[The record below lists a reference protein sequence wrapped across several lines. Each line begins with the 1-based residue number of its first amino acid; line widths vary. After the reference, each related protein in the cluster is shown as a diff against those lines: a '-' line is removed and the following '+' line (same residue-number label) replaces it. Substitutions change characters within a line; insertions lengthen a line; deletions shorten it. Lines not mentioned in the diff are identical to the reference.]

1 MLFDLWGFNASLAL
15 GLPVR
20 SSGYVWFAFT
30 ALLTLAIVVH
40 DLIQRSRTA
49 TPNRS
54 RPLLFA
60 VLLLAAPLA
69 SQALVVQLPAISGLP
84 LPGQAG
90 TAPPALFSVL
100 GALPWLLAG
109 GSAGVTE
116 AALVGLVTGFTR
128 AGFSTHGLLTPVH
141 TALVA
146 ALVARVLRQNYLEWT
161 GRGLRSPLLAS
172 LPAGVA
178 CAVLGTIERMTY
190 AGGSGYDALEYGMSW
205 LLPGMLALI
214 LEFGSA
220 GVVCEALR
228 TVAPSAWFQP
238 KRLIRA
244 PYNRSLAARLLTAF
258 AGVGLVAGAVLLLGN
273 WLLAQSSAR
282 DLVESQMEQTASIVG
297 GGIPF
302 FIQSGRSFAQEAA
315 QSFTSQRDS
324 GVPDGEALG
333 AVLRQVPFFTR
344 LSVFDPTGRLTA
356 TTSADPSEAQALLEI
371 GPSLAVALEGTAQER
386 VIAPAQA
393 GSGARLA
400 FLVPLASTDGA
411 RTGGALAGWT
421 DLASNPLF
429 LPIVER
435 LEAITEG
442 EAFIVDD
449 AGRILVHP
457 DSARILQTAALPPRT
472 GAASA
477 VIAADGTRQ
486 WVLIRP
492 AEGYPWQV
500 VISIPQ
506 RTINALAVQ
515 LATRLFAVLVAV
527 GAVMMLVLYATSRR
541 LTRPLREMALAA
553 ESIARGNLAL
563 PIRVRSEDEIGRL
576 AMSFEGMRRSLQARL
591 SEMDLLLASSQ
602 RLASSFDLAGILP
615 PILEGVGRLL
625 RADHVRVALLGPGGE
640 PGTPMEVFSAGK
652 DRGNWASLDVQVVE
666 LARQRGRFTLENPG
680 RARAVL
686 NLSQVTEPLQGLAAV
701 PLRDEQ
707 TFIGTIWLG
716 YRRAQLLPPDSS
728 NLLTILAAQIG
739 VSVSNAR
746 LFHRAEQERL
756 RLGAVL
762 EATPDAVLATD
773 RRGRITLANPAAEAV
788 LRGNVEDVLGKPATE
803 WVTSRE
809 ILELLHAGSEMRTAE
824 VAIGAGRALFAT
836 ATDIRPG
843 GEEQGGRVCV
853 LWDITHFKKVDML
866 KSEFVS
872 TVSHDLRAPLTLMR
886 GYATMLSMV
895 GAMNEQQK
903 DFVRKIHESVEQMTQ
918 LVDNLLDLGRIEAGV
933 GLNLEAVNVGSVI
946 QDVSGA
952 YQAQA
957 ANKRISL
964 AAEVAGGMRPI
975 EADLTLLRQAVANM
989 VDNAIKYT
997 QAGGRVTLRARQHD
1011 GRQIISVEDTG
1022 VGIAPTDQ
1030 ARLFEKFYRARRS
1043 ETLREKGSGLGLA
1056 IVKSV
1061 AEQHGGR
1068 VTVESRLGVG
1078 STFTLDMP
1086 ARLGG

>member
-1 MLFDLWGFNASLAL
+1 MLFDLWGFDASLAL

-20 SSGYVWFAFT
+20 SSGYVWLAFSG
-30 ALLTLAIVVH
+30 LLTLVLVVQ
-40 DLIQRSRTA
+40 DLVRRSRGTS
-49 TPNRS
+49 TNS
-54 RPLLFA
+54 GRPLLF
-60 VLLLAAPLA
+60 VLLLLISPLA
-69 SQALVVQLPAISGLP
+69 SQTFVVHLTAVSGLP
-84 LPGQAG
+84 LPGDSGATPQ
-90 TAPPALFSVL
+90 ALFSVM

-109 GSAGVTE
+109 GAAGVTE
-116 AALVGLVTGFTR
+116 AALLGLVTGFVR
-128 AGFSTHGLLTPVH
+128 SGFTTHGLLTPVH

-146 ALVARVLRQNYLEWT
+146 ALVARVLRQNYVEWS
-161 GRGLRSPLLAS
+161 GRAMRSPLLTS
-172 LPAGVA
+172 LPAGVLLA
-178 CAVLGTIERMTY
+178 ILSCVERGFY
-190 AGGSGYDALEYGMSW
+190 AGGSGYDALEYAISW
-205 LLPGMLALI
+205 LLPAMLASV
-214 LEFGSA
+214 LELGSA
-220 GVVCEALR
+220 GVICEALR
-228 TVAPSAWFQP
+228 TVLPSAWFHP
-238 KRLIRA
+238 KRLTRA
-244 PYNRSLAARLLTAF
+244 PYSRSLAARLLTAF
-258 AGVGLVAGAVLLLGN
+258 AGVGLVAGAILLLGN
-273 WLLAQSSAR
+273 WLLARSSAR
-282 DLVESQMEQTASIVG
+282 DLVESQMEQTASVVG

-315 QSFTSQRDS
+315 QSFTSQRDA
-324 GVPDGEALG
+324 GIPEGEALS
-333 AVLRQVPFFTR
+333 AALRQVPFFSR

-371 GPSLAVALEGTAQER
+371 GPSLALALEGTTQEC
-386 VIAPAQA
+386 VVAADP
-393 GSGARLA
+393 GSSGARLA
-400 FLVPLASTDGA
+400 FLVPLAATSGA
-411 RTGGALAGWT
+411 PTGGALAGWT
-421 DLASNPLF
+421 DIASNPLF
-429 LPIVER
+429 APVVER
-435 LEAITEG
+435 LEAVNEG
-442 EAFIVDD
+442 EAFIVDES
-449 AGRILVHP
+449 GRILVHSDP
-457 DSARILQTAALPPRT
+457 ARVLQTAVLPAQS
-472 GAASA
+472 GMASA
-477 VIAADGTRQ
+477 VVAEDGTRQ
-486 WVLIRP
+486 WVLIKQ

-500 VISIPQ
+500 VVSIPQ

-541 LTRPLREMALAA
+541 LTRPLREMSLAA

-563 PIRVRSEDEIGRL
+563 PVRVRSEDEIGRL
-576 AMSFEGMRRSLQARL
+576 ALAFEGMRRSLQARL
-591 SEMDLLLASSQ
+591 GEMDLLLASSQ
-602 RLASSFDLAGILP
+602 RLASSFDLAGVLP
-615 PILEGVGRLL
+615 PILEGVGRIL
-625 RADHVRVALLGPGGE
+625 RADHVRVALLAPDSE
-640 PGTPMEVFSAGK
+640 PGARMEVHSAGK
-652 DRGNWASLDVQVVE
+652 DRGNWASLDAQVVD

-686 NLSQVTEPLQGLAAV
+686 NLAQVTEPLQGLAAV

-707 TFIGTIWLG
+707 AFIGAIWLG
-716 YRRAQLLPPDSS
+716 YRRAQSLPPDSS
-728 NLLTILAAQIG
+728 NLLTILATQIG

-746 LFHRAEQERL
+746 LFHRAEQERM

-773 RRGRITLANPAAEAV
+773 HRGRITLANPAAEAV
-788 LRGNVEDVLGKPATE
+788 LRGNAEEVLGKPATE

-809 ILELLHAGSEMRTAE
+809 VLELLHAGSELRTAE
-824 VAIGAGRALFAT
+824 VAVGAGRALFAT
-836 ATDIRPG
+836 ATDIRAG
-843 GEEQGGRVCV
+843 GEDQAGRVCV
-853 LWDITHFKKVDML
+853 LWDITHFKRVDML

-933 GLNLEAVNVGSVI
+933 GLNLEAVNVDSMV

-957 ANKRISL
+957 ANKRIML
-964 AAEVAGGMRPI
+964 ATDLAGGMRPI
-975 EADLTLLRQAVANM
+975 EADLTLLRQAVANL

-1011 GRQIISVEDTG
+1011 GRQVISVEDTG

-1078 STFTLDMP
+1078 STFTIELP
-1086 ARLGG
+1086 ARLAG

>member
-1 MLFDLWGFNASLAL
+1 MLFNLWGFDSSLAL

-20 SSGYVWFAFT
+20 SSGYVWFAIVSLWVLVLVVRD
-30 ALLTLAIVVH
+30 LL
-40 DLIQRSRTA
+40 QRARGASA
-49 TPNRS
+49 GGG
-54 RPLLFA
+54 RPLLFGF
-60 VLLLAAPLA
+60 LLLVAPLA
-69 SQALVVQLPAISGLP
+69 AQTLVVRLTAFTGLP
-84 LPGQAG
+84 LPGG
-90 TAPPALFSVL
+90 SGDAPPALLSVL
-100 GALPWLLAG
+100 GALPWLLAAG
-109 GSAGVTE
+109 TGGVTE
-116 AALVGLVTGFTR
+116 AALLGLVGGFIR
-128 AGFSTHGLLTPVH
+128 AGFVTHDLLTPVH

-146 ALVARVLRQNYLEWT
+146 ALAARLLRQNFTEWT
-161 GRGLRSPLLAS
+161 GRAMRSPLLTS
-172 LPAGVA
+172 LAAGVLLG
-178 CAVLGTIERMTY
+178 VLGSVERGFY
-190 AGGSGYDALEYGMSW
+190 AGGSGYDALEYGISW
-205 LLPGMLALI
+205 ALPGVLASV
-214 LEFGSA
+214 LEVGGA
-220 GVVCEALR
+220 GVMCEALR
-228 TVAPSAWFQP
+228 TVSPSAWFHP
-238 KRLIRA
+238 RRLTRA
-244 PYNRSLAARLLTAF
+244 PYSRSLAARLLTAF
-258 AGVGLVAGAVLLLGN
+258 TGVGLLAGAILLLGN

-282 DLVESQMEQTASIVG
+282 ELVESQMEQTAGVVG

-302 FIQSGRSFAQEAA
+302 FITSGQSFAQEAV
-315 QSFTSQRDS
+315 QSFLSQRDT
-324 GVPDGEALG
+324 GVPEDEALSV
-333 AVLRQVPFFTR
+333 ALRQVPYFSR

-356 TTSADPSEAQALLEI
+356 TTSPDPSEAQALLDI
-371 GPSLAVALEGTAQER
+371 GPSLALALEGAAQEC
-386 VIAPAQA
+386 VVAADA
-393 GSGARLA
+393 GSSGARLA
-400 FLVPLASTDGA
+400 FLVPLRSGS
-411 RTGGALAGWT
+411 GALAGWT
-421 DLASNPLF
+421 DIASNPLF
-429 LPIVER
+429 LPVVKR
-435 LEAITEG
+435 LQAVTEG
-442 EAFIVDD
+442 EAYIVDES
-449 AGRILVHP
+449 GRILVHP
-457 DSARILQTAALPPRT
+457 DPARVLQRAVLPAQT
-472 GAASA
+472 GKASA
-477 VIAADGTRQ
+477 VVAEDGTRQ
-486 WVLIRP
+486 WVLVQP

-500 VISIPQ
+500 VVSIPQ

-515 LATRLFAVLVAV
+515 LATRLVAVLVGV

-541 LTRPLREMALAA
+541 LTRPLREMARAA

-563 PIRVRSEDEIGRL
+563 PVRVRSEDEIGRL
-576 AMSFEGMRRSLQARL
+576 ALSFEGMRRSLQARL
-591 SEMDLLLASSQ
+591 GEMDLLLASSQ
-602 RLASSFDLAGILP
+602 RLAASFDLAGVLP
-615 PILEGVGRLL
+615 PILEGVGRIL
-625 RADHVRVALLGPGGE
+625 RADHVRVALLGSEGE
-640 PGTPMEVFSAGK
+640 PGTRLEVFSAGK
-652 DRGNWASLDVQVVE
+652 DRGNWASLDAQIVE

-707 TFIGTIWLG
+707 TYIGVIWLG
-716 YRRAQLLPPDSS
+716 YRRAQSLPSDSS
-728 NLLTILAAQIG
+728 NLLTILATQIG
-739 VSVSNAR
+739 VSASNAR

-773 RRGRITLANPAAEAV
+773 HRGRITLANPAAEAV
-788 LRGNVEDVLGKPATE
+788 LRGNAEQVLGQSATE
-803 WVTSRE
+803 WVTSKE
-809 ILELLHAGSEMRTAE
+809 VLEMLHAGSELRTAE

-843 GEEQGGRVCV
+843 GEDQGGRVCV

-933 GLNLEAVNVGSVI
+933 GLNLEPVNVESVV
-946 QDVSGA
+946 QDVSSA

-957 ANKRISL
+957 ANKRIAL
-964 AAEVAGGMRPI
+964 VTDVAGGMRPI
-975 EADLTLLRQAVANM
+975 EADLTLLRQAVANL

-1011 GRQIISVEDTG
+1011 GRQIVSVEDTG

-1078 STFTLDMP
+1078 STFTLDVP
-1086 ARLGG
+1086 ARIAG